1 MYEYQPP
8 FNITNEIIDYISKIM
23 EKIGNIDN
31 YKDLDRLPRLRK
43 QNRIRSIYSSCAI
56 EANSLSLSEVTDI
69 VNGKTVVGDE
79 TEIKEVKNAIK
90 AYDLI
95 EQIDPYS
102 LKNLLEIHKIIANNL
117 ISNPGTLRNNAEGV
131 FDGDRCIFIAP
142 PSNMV
147 PHLMESLFT
156 WMKENQG
163 KIHPLLLSCIF
174 HYEFVFIHPFKD
186 GNGRMA
192 RLWQTALLG
201 KYKPIFYWMPI
212 ENYIKDN
219 QKEYYEAISKSHSNG
234 NCTVFIEF
242 MLKMI
247 DETLIKIKKEIN
259 KHAYHLS
266 IYIQKLLNVM
276 EVDVP
281 LTSNEIMQK
290 LNIKSKEALRNNY
303 IKPAIDSGLIYLEIP
318 DKPTSRNQRYI
329 RK

>member
-79 TEIKEVKNAIK
+79 TEIKEVKNAIE

-117 ISNPGTLRNNAEGV
+117 ISNSGTLRSNAEGV

-147 PHLMESLFT
+147 PHLMESLFA

-212 ENYIKDN
+212 ENYIKDFVDQN
-219 QKEYYEAISKSHSNG
+219 PIDNFNYEEEA
-234 NCTVFIEF
+234 
-242 MLKMI
+242 L
-247 DETLIKIKKEIN
+247 LIKDKVSDKRKLQDALLVLNLMKGPMELVFLVKDRLKKY
-259 KHAYHLS
+259 K
-266 IYIQKLLNVM
+266 
-276 EVDVP
+276 
-281 LTSNEIMQK
+281 
-290 LNIKSKEALRNNY
+290 
-303 IKPAIDSGLIYLEIP
+303 
-318 DKPTSRNQRYI
+318 
-329 RK
+329 